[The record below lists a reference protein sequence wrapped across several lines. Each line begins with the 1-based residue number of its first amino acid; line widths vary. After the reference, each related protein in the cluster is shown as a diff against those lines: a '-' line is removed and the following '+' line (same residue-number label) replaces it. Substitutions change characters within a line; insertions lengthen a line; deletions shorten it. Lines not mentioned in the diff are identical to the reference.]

1 MSQYDK
7 VKKYHSQILLSK
19 IKEVILSDNSPV
31 NYKEY
36 IYGIVQRFLIV
47 ILDSIETRARRIQHV
62 LDTDPIY

>member
-47 ILDSIETRARRIQHV
+47 ILDSIETRARRVQHV
-62 LDTDPIY
+62 FDPDPIY